1 MALEDI
7 FGSTTVIKIFDFLAE
22 NIGSNYNQSE
32 IARCAGVSRGMVN
45 HKFPEMILNG
55 LIEVK
60 EEAGHMKTYQLQQN
74 DLVKM
79 LINASMINS
88 FMYADIEDE
97 DKELIDADLNVGSL
111 SKEEEIRCY
120 CGTSEQILEEPRYIN
135 EYKLNRHQ
143 IGTAISA

>member
-7 FGSTTVIKIFDFLAE
+7 FGSTTAIKIFDFLAS
-22 NIGSNYNQSE
+22 NLDSNYNQSE

-45 HKFPEMILNG
+45 QKLPDMILNG

-60 EEAGHMKTYQLQQN
+60 EEAGPMKTYQLKKN

-88 FMYADIEDE
+88 FMFADIEDE
-97 DKELIDADLNVGSL
+97 DEEFIEANLKVDPLI
-111 SKEEEIRCY
+111 KEEEIRCY
-120 CGTSEQILEEPRYIN
+120 CGSSEPVCEEPIYLKD
-135 EYKLNRHQ
+135 YKDGHVA
-143 IGTAISA
+143 GTAVSA

>member
-45 HKFPEMILNG
+45 HKLPEMILNG

-74 DLVKM
+74 ELVKM

-88 FMYADIEDE
+88 FIFTGDFEDPYNE
-97 DKELIDADLNVGSL
+97 FFVEKLYRRGIDVNL
-111 SKEEEIRCY
+111 S
-120 CGTSEQILEEPRYIN
+120 SF
-135 EYKLNRHQ
+135 
-143 IGTAISA
+143 